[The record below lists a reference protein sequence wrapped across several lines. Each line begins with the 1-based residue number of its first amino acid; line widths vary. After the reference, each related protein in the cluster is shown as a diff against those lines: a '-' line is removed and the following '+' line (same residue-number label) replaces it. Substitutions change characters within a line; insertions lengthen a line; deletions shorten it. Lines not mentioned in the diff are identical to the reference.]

1 MVELGCG
8 SSLGWGLQMRFWF
21 AALICLSLGGC
32 AASRQEVAARL
43 GDEYVGKNVD
53 MLVAQW
59 GPPASTFRMNNGGA
73 SYQWQ
78 LSAVTDIDID
88 HGSGTASTRACK
100 VTVIAAPDGKVVQ
113 LNTEDPNAG
122 RGIIGAMGGFG
133 SMCAHRL
140 GMRPQGSS

>member
-1 MVELGCG
+1 
-8 SSLGWGLQMRFWF
+8 MRFWF
-21 AALICLSLGGC
+21 AALICLFLGGC

-59 GPPASTFRMNNGGA
+59 GPPASMFRMNNGGA
-73 SYQWQ
+73 SYQCQ

-88 HGSGTASTRACK
+88 RGSGTAGTRACK

-140 GMRPQGSS
+140 GMRPQG